1 MRTCAHHLLAFSPVI
16 FRIQRGEYNSFSLLT
31 PRSKGSSTMPELP
44 TPRST
49 KRRRLQSS
57 LQLASPP
64 SVNCTV
70 SNFNN
75 LKIPQTPTRSPAPPH
90 RPSAHS
96 SASATSTHVNATTD
110 ILASQIYDLF
120 KKLDEFRDSLSRSY
134 DAERKAR
141 QEAHEATQRKLGDM
155 QDLVLSIAGDYAQV
169 KRRERMGVV
178 GLELFGASGVV
189 SPGKRELNGE
199 FEDSMVDYEAEEDVD
214 MGDFDDSQGVELGL
228 DESSTTLGSRVQG
241 PMQVGLEGEG
251 EEEEELETEDDSLPV
266 ARARQRRHVSQTIS
280 PTMPPQHLHEGST
293 TESDTPAEDESETIS
308 VRALKR
314 SLQLG
319 TRVKKSQGPREQK
332 PSTADQEFHRRGT
345 QLREGATSQTFS
357 QYSVPPN
364 PEEDDDETYRESPIT
379 TPEREVQPV
388 EQRLREISQ
397 ELEYGLSSPRKQ
409 RPQRKTAQVENYYDW
424 DRYVTGV
431 RVPVSSTPAQNKDK
445 GREHVNGP
453 SLGQVRRGGRSSDS
467 SPGLEIVESRV
478 VGTSGKGK
486 NGKRQSIELG
496 ESSGEVIVVKARRL

>member
-1 MRTCAHHLLAFSPVI
+1 
-16 FRIQRGEYNSFSLLT
+16 
-31 PRSKGSSTMPELP
+31 MPELP

-49 KRRRLQSS
+49 KKRRLQSS
-57 LQLASPP
+57 LQITSPP
-64 SVNCTV
+64 SVNRESFLVQKCHKVNTKHV
-70 SNFNN
+70 PYESNTRGNHVGTASSFNN
-75 LKIPQTPTRSPAPPH
+75 LKIPRTPTRSPAPPH

-96 SASATSTHVNATTD
+96 SASATSTHVNATAD
-110 ILASQIYDLF
+110 VLANRIYDLF
-120 KKLDEFRDSLSRSY
+120 KKLDEFRDSLSMSY
-134 DAERKAR
+134 EAERRAR
-141 QEAHEATQRKLGDM
+141 QETHEATQRQLGHM
-155 QDLVLSIAGDYAQV
+155 QDLLLGIAGDYAKV

-178 GLELFGASGVV
+178 ELGLFGASGVV
-189 SPGKRELNGE
+189 SPGKHELNGG
-199 FEDSMVDYEAEEDVD
+199 FEDSMVDEEGEEDVD
-214 MGDFDDSQGVELGL
+214 MGDFDDSQSVELGL
-228 DESSTTLGSRVQG
+228 DESSATLGGRVPG
-241 PMQVGLEGEG
+241 LVQVGLEGG

-319 TRVKKSQGPREQK
+319 TRVKKTQGLREQK
-332 PSTADQEFHRRGT
+332 PAPADQGFPRRGP
-345 QLREGATSQTFS
+345 QLQEGGISQMFS

-364 PEEDDDETYRESPIT
+364 PEEEDDETYRESPIT

-388 EQRLREISQ
+388 EQRGREISQ

-409 RPQRKTAQVENYYDW
+409 RPQRKTAQVDNYYDW

-445 GREHVNGP
+445 GREHVNDA
-453 SLGQVRRGGRSSDS
+453 SLGQARRGGRSSDS

-478 VGTSGKGK
+478 VGSGGKGK
-486 NGKRQSIELG
+486 HGKRQAIELG